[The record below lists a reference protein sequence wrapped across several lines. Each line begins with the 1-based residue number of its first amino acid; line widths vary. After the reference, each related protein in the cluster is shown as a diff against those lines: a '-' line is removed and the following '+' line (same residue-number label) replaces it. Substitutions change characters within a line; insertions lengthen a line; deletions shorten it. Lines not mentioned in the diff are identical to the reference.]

1 MTNREAAAIL
11 AIMPTPAPL
20 RSPCIN
26 VCRID
31 RRSGFCEGCKRTVDE
46 ITRWPIAS
54 HAEQAAILAE
64 LPGRAAPRKRL
75 GVRW

>member
-1 MTNREAAAIL
+1 MS
-11 AIMPTPAPL
+11 L

-31 RRSGFCEGCKRTVDE
+31 QRSGLCDGCRRSIEE
-46 ITRWPIAS
+46 ITRWSLAS
-54 HAEQAAILAE
+54 EAEQAAILAE
-64 LPGRAAPRKRL
+64 LPGRPAPRKRL

>member
-1 MTNREAAAIL
+1 M
-11 AIMPTPAPL
+11 PL

-31 RRSGFCEGCKRTVDE
+31 RRSGLCEGCKRTVDE
-46 ITRWPIAS
+46 ITRWPLAS
-54 HAEQAAILAE
+54 EAEQAAILAD
-64 LPGRAAPRKRL
+64 LPGREPPRKRL

>member
-1 MTNREAAAIL
+1 VTKPPGIAISI
-11 AIMPTPAPL
+11 AMPL

-31 RRSGFCEGCKRTVDE
+31 RRSGLCEGCKRNVDE
-46 ITRWPIAS
+46 ITRWPLAS
-54 HAEQAAILAE
+54 EAEQAAILAE
-64 LPGRAAPRKRL
+64 LPSRELPRKRL